1 MISNTNMDKTNLQ
14 VIRESFG
21 RVSYSHKTHEKEV
34 EIQSRYVT
42 IVKWVN
48 IGLIAITTGSLL
60 GALFAGQTLVII
72 GAFFSALTLG
82 FSIYQLSFDPEKK
95 AVRHKQV
102 ANSLWLIREKYVNL
116 MADIINGHLK
126 EDGIVKRR
134 DDLLNELDVVYKS
147 APETSTEAYKLAQQA
162 LKIDE
167 ELTFSDKELN
177 QLLPAS
183 LHINGAKNK

>member
-1 MISNTNMDKTNLQ
+1 MDKTNLQ

-34 EIQSRYVT
+34 EIQSRFVK

-48 IGLIAITTGSLL
+48 IVLIAITTGSLL
-60 GALFAGQTLVII
+60 SALFVGKILVIV
-72 GAFFSALTLG
+72 GAIFSAITLG

-95 AVRHKQV
+95 AARHKQA

-116 MADIINGHLK
+116 MADIINGHIK
-126 EDGIVKRR
+126 EDGIVRRR
-134 DDLLNELDVVYKS
+134 DDLINELDVVYKS
-147 APETSTEAYKLAQQA
+147 APETSSAAYKMAQQA

-183 LHINGAKNK
+183 LHINSSKSK

>member
-1 MISNTNMDKTNLQ
+1 MDKTNLQ

>member
-1 MISNTNMDKTNLQ
+1 MILNTNMDKTNLQ

-34 EIQSRYVT
+34 EIQSRNVK

-48 IGLIAITTGSLL
+48 IVLIAMTAGSFLS
-60 GALFAGQTLVII
+60 ALFAGKILVIV
-72 GAFFSALTLG
+72 GAVFSATSLG
-82 FSIYQLSFDPEKK
+82 FSIYQLSFNPEKK
-95 AVRHKQV
+95 AAGHKQA

-116 MADIINGHLK
+116 MADIINGHIK
-126 EDGIVKRR
+126 EAGIVKRR
-134 DDLLNELDVVYKS
+134 DDLINELDVVYKS
-147 APETSTEAYKLAQQA
+147 APETSSAAYKMAQRA

-177 QLLPAS
+177 QLLPKS
-183 LHINGAKNK
+183 LHITNSKSK

>member
-1 MISNTNMDKTNLQ
+1 MIFGTNMDKTNLQ

-21 RVSYSHKTHEKEV
+21 RVSYSHKTNEKEAD
-34 EIQSRYVT
+34 IQSRNVT

-60 GALFAGQTLVII
+60 STLFAGQNLII
-72 GAFFSALTLG
+72 VSAVFSAITLG
-82 FSIYQLSFDPEKK
+82 FSIFQLSFDPEKK
-95 AVRHKQV
+95 AARHKQV

-116 MADIINGHLK
+116 MADIINPSISK
-126 EDGIVKRR
+126 NEIIKRR
-134 DDLLNELDVVYKS
+134 DELTNELDLIYKS
-147 APETSTEAYKLAQQA
+147 APSTSSEAYKNAQLA
-162 LKIDE
+162 LKINE

-183 LHINGAKNK
+183 LHITGSKSK